1 MIEKET
7 KNMKRKRLAAL
18 LIFCLL
24 AGCAAPAAET
34 DGEWDPALAHAL
46 GLTQEQR
53 LEDYDYLVRTLKDSW
68 LCLGVRDRA
77 NPDDPAED
85 IFRDYR
91 EMIEESGSDQAFY
104 SAVYSTLYR
113 LGPYGHL
120 WIIEPEEYRGL
131 LDWCENQDTTGREQW
146 RAAIEASRAGYQ
158 RLRAYLDALDQ
169 GEDGGSWQDG
179 ETGENVHTLL
189 MPEAGVAYV
198 KVDSFP
204 ADYEEEYA
212 RDREDLADF
221 FSAAGDCGDLIIDL
235 TDNSG
240 GSELYWQNLLAA
252 PLTDVP
258 LSCTNYALLADS
270 ENNRPYIE
278 NVFAPEELHP
288 ISELPD
294 LPRLD
299 REGLDAA
306 ACFVEST
313 LAVEPAEERAAFH
326 GRVWLLVGPAVYSAS
341 ESFAVFCKATGF
353 ATLVGGQ
360 TGGDGIGAL
369 DPIFMRLPNSGILIQ
384 FTMMY
389 GLNPDGSSS
398 EEAGTAPDILSP
410 AGEPALV
417 TALRAIKAERGQ
429 RG

>member
-1 MIEKET
+1 
-7 KNMKRKRLAAL
+7 MKRKLLSSVLA
-18 LIFCLL
+18 FCLL
-24 AGCAAPAAET
+24 AGCAAPTTESNSEK
-34 DGEWDPALAHAL
+34 DSPLAHAL
-46 GLTQEQR
+46 SLTREQR
-53 LEDYDYLVRTLKDSW
+53 LEDYDYLVKTLKDSY
-68 LCLGVRDRA
+68 LCLGVHDRA
-77 NPDDPAED
+77 NPDDPAEG
-85 IFRDYR
+85 IFREYR
-91 EMIEESGSDQAFY
+91 EMIEESDSDQTFY

-113 LGPYGHL
+113 LGIYGHL
-120 WIIEPEEYRGL
+120 WIIEPEDYEEML
-131 LDWCENQDTTGREQW
+131 EWCENQDTTGREQW
-146 RAAIEASRAGYQ
+146 KKVIEASKDGY
-158 RLRAYLDALDQ
+158 RKLKDFLDALDQ
-169 GEDGGSWQDG
+169 GEDGGGWQNG

-189 MPEAGVAYV
+189 LPEVGVAYV

-204 ADYEEEYA
+204 TDYEEGYA
-212 RDREDLADF
+212 KDRETLTDF
-221 FSAAGDCGDLIIDL
+221 FNAAGNCGDLIIDL

-240 GSELYWQNLLAA
+240 GSELYWQNLLVA

-270 ENNRPYIE
+270 GNNRPYIE

-294 LPRLD
+294 LPKLNRD
-299 REGLDAA
+299 GLDAA
-306 ACFVEST
+306 THFVEST
-313 LAVEPAEERAAFH
+313 LSVEPAAERAAFH
-326 GRVWLLVGPAVYSAS
+326 GRVWLLVGPMVYSAS
-341 ESFAVFCKATGF
+341 ESFSVFCKATGF
-353 ATLVGGQ
+353 AALVGQQ

-417 TALRAIKAERGQ
+417 TALRAIGEKNSQ
-429 RG
+429 TS